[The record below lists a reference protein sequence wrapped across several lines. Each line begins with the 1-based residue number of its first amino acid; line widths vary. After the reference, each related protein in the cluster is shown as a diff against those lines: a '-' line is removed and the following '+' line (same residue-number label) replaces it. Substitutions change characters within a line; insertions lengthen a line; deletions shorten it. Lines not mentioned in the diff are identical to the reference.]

1 MTLEQSLDTQPT
13 VRMNATLHIVIC
25 LIMLGSAS
33 GCAVR
38 EHYYVCIPGTMPS
51 SLPDNQVAGV
61 ASSDQEEEMLLTPTS
76 LRIASQT
83 YRFKEEQARIR
94 LYVHPESGS
103 TVQFDPFS
111 NRLTLG
117 AQHMLCRRLDNL

>member
-1 MTLEQSLDTQPT
+1 
-13 VRMNATLHIVIC
+13 MNIPLHITIC

-38 EHYYVCIPGTMPS
+38 EHYYVCVPGTVPS
-51 SLPDNQVAGV
+51 SSPDNQ
-61 ASSDQEEEMLLTPTS
+61 ASAAATRDQEEEMFLTPTS

-117 AQHMLCRRLDNL
+117 AQQMLCRRLDSL